1 MFSTR
6 DRVSIVGVG
15 MFSTEDRDSSVSV
28 RMFSTKDRDS
38 SVSVGM
44 FSTKDSDS
52 SVGVC
57 MLSTKDRDSSVGIAM
72 FSTKDRDSS
81 VGVRMFST
89 KHRYGTVGV
98 AMFSTKIRDSSVDS
112 VDAVVRR
119 CVDEQ
124 ARAYVAETVVTP
136 ARVCKAEKAFL
147 NCFDAEGFPE
157 RAEAGLAVLR
167 SVVMGQ
173 YVTTVLPFCG
183 TVNHGDKLRDVN
195 KNAAGDCT
203 ILDVQNCFAR
213 AVFSLPGA
221 WTPCVV
227 QPLAFGCYMRECLG
241 PKVGPAPNIVSHVM
255 AYHLNST
262 LTEPGLC
269 DHMETS
275 RITTRVT
282 LSNLSPRISSTAKH
296 AGGNG
301 VLKEAIY
308 ERMYNPT
315 LNREG
320 GLRVDLSGTCY
331 LALPAPRTDNT

>member
-1 MFSTR
+1 MKTLFLACLCTTLYLAVVSSSTPYHQPGWR
-6 DRVSIVGVG
+6 KGARN
-15 MFSTEDRDSSVSV
+15 V
-28 RMFSTKDRDS
+28 RKEP
-38 SVSVGM
+38 
-44 FSTKDSDS
+44 
-52 SVGVC
+52 
-57 MLSTKDRDSSVGIAM
+57 LSGRAQLP
-72 FSTKDRDSS
+72 F
-81 VGVRMFST
+81 
-89 KHRYGTVGV
+89 
-98 AMFSTKIRDSSVDS
+98 DS

-147 NCFDAEGFPE
+147 HCFDAEGFPE
-157 RAEAGLAVLR
+157 RVDAGLAVLR

-275 RITTRVT
+275 RI
-282 LSNLSPRISSTAKH
+282 SND
-296 AGGNG
+296 
-301 VLKEAIY
+301 Y
-308 ERMYNPT
+308 
-315 LNREG
+315 
-320 GLRVDLSGTCY
+320 DY
-331 LALPAPRTDNT
+331 LY